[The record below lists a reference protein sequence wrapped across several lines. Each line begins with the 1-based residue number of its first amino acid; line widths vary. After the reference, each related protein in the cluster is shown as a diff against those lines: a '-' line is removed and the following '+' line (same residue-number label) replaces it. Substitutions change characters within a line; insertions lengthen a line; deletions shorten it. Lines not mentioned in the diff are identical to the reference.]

1 MIVKIKIMFVVCHP
15 YYLDSSTFVTSSVVL
30 PAVLLVRLLASPP
43 PAPPLPPAPAPPAS
57 ISKVVTV
64 LVLVTSTSYSSCQG

>member
-1 MIVKIKIMFVVCHP
+1 MIVKIKIMFVVCCP
-15 YYLDSSTFVTSSVVL
+15 CYLESFVTSSVVL

-43 PAPPLPPAPAPPAS
+43 PAPPLPPAPAPAPPAS

>member
-1 MIVKIKIMFVVCHP
+1 M
-15 YYLDSSTFVTSSVVL
+15 LESSTFVSSSVVL

-43 PAPPLPPAPAPPAS
+43 PVLETELAPPLPPAPAPAPPAS

-64 LVLVTSTSYSSCQG
+64 LVLVTSTSYSSCQC